1 MYRAIIVDD
10 EPEIRNGIID
20 LVDFEKYGFKIVGS
34 AENGI
39 DGLELAEELKPD
51 LVITDVRMPF
61 MDGLE
66 MAKQIREILP
76 LVSII
81 VISGF
86 DEFEYAHK
94 AMQINITEYVLKPV
108 TAEELC
114 KVLEKVKNRMDEN
127 LKQKRDLIRL
137 NKDFEQSLPL
147 LREHLLSLMFEGNL
161 SAKKIIELTT
171 MARLDVLA
179 DKYVVAIVKSI
190 EPGKDKPSDHL
201 AHHARLAKIAIKSLC
216 SEIVAPQYR
225 TCCLYYRDEMAC
237 LFMLDND
244 TSINSIINLLES
256 LKNVIYTS
264 LDINVVIGLGLEVK
278 DVSLVSESA
287 RSAMSALDYSS
298 TMGQNNVVWISN
310 VESSSLHHL
319 HPDAN
324 LLQSLSSFI
333 RRGEEGLAV
342 ECVNKLVEYT
352 RENNMIYLS
361 CQVYFLEV
369 WTALLA
375 TAVEL
380 GINTDEV
387 LPLNKWS
394 EKVMFANSNM
404 AQIEESLINAVR
416 KIIVRNTQL
425 NMDATQRMI
434 LEGQEYIRK
443 NYHLQ
448 NLTAE
453 NVSNYLH
460 ISTSYF
466 NTLFKK
472 YTGNTFHQEL
482 NGIRMKEAMH
492 LIKNSNLKTSEIA
505 ERIGLG
511 ESSYFSYSF
520 KKFYGMSP
528 LSARKNSLEE

>member
-20 LVDFEKYGFKIVGS
+20 LIDFEKYGFKIVGS
-34 AENGI
+34 AENGME
-39 DGLELAEELKPD
+39 GLELAEELKPD
-51 LVITDVRMPF
+51 LIITDVRMPF

-66 MAKQIREILP
+66 MSKKIREILP
-76 LVSII
+76 LVNII

-94 AMQINITEYVLKPV
+94 AMQIEITEYVLKPV
-108 TAEELC
+108 TTEELC
-114 KVLEKVKNRMDEN
+114 LVLEKVKNRMDEN

-147 LREHLLSLMFEGNL
+147 LREHLLSLMFEGNI
-161 SAKKIIELTT
+161 STKKITELTNI
-171 MARLDVLA
+171 ARIDLLA
-179 DKYVVAIVKSI
+179 DKYVVAIIKTI
-190 EPGKDKPSDHL
+190 EPDKNKPSDHL
-201 AHHARLAKIAIKSLC
+201 ANHSRLAKIAIKSLC
-216 SEIVAPQYR
+216 SEIVASQYR
-225 TCCLYYRDEMAC
+225 TQCLYYRDEMAC
-237 LFMLDND
+237 LFMLDKD
-244 TSINSIINLLES
+244 TTVNSIINLLES
-256 LKNVIYTS
+256 LRNVIYTS
-264 LDINVVIGLGLEVK
+264 LDINVVIGLGIAVK
-278 DVSLVSESA
+278 DVTLVSESA
-287 RSAMSALDYSS
+287 RSALSALDYSS
-298 TMGQNNVVWISN
+298 AMGQNNVVWISN

-324 LLQSLSSFI
+324 LLQSLSSYI
-333 RRGEEGLAV
+333 RRGEENMAV
-342 ECVNKLVEYT
+342 DCVKKLVNYT
-352 RENNMIYLS
+352 KKNNMIYLS

-369 WTALLA
+369 WTSILA

-387 LPLNKWS
+387 LPLNQWS
-394 EKVMFANSNM
+394 SKIMYSNTNIS
-404 AQIEESLINAVR
+404 QIEESLISAVR
-416 KIIVRNTQL
+416 KIIVKNTQL
-425 NMDATQRMI
+425 NMDATERMI

-443 NYHLQ
+443 NFHMQ

-453 NVSNYLH
+453 TVSNHLH

-466 NTLFKK
+466 NALFKK

-482 NGIRMKEAMH
+482 NDIRMKEAMH
-492 LIKNSNLKTSEIA
+492 LIKNTNLKTSEIA

-520 KKFYGMSP
+520 KKYYGMSP
-528 LSARKNSLEE
+528 LTARKSSEG